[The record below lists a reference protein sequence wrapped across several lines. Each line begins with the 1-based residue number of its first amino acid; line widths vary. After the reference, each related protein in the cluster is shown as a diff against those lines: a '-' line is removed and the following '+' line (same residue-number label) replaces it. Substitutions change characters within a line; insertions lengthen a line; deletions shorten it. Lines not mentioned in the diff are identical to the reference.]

1 MADGE
6 PRAAGPSADARPWEA
21 RGAVRRDCA
30 PHRSHIL
37 AFLAEVALMLSVFT
51 FCLGPLGLLTVG
63 LATTVSVLARG
74 DVVKM
79 RAGTMDPAGLR
90 QAQKAQEVA
99 WLALVLAVVGGCVC
113 GVPVLAMLLHRVW

>member
-1 MADGE
+1 MGNGE
-6 PRAAGPSADARPWEA
+6 PPAADPSDDARPWEA

-51 FCLGPLGLLTVG
+51 FCLGPLGILTVG

-74 DVVKM
+74 DLVKM
-79 RAGTMDPAGLR
+79 RAGTMDPSGFP

-99 WLALVLAVVGGCVC
+99 WLALILGVIGGCVC
-113 GVPVLAMLLHRVW
+113 GVPMAAFLLHAVR